1 MLKVLSITLLAMTPI
16 LTGCTT
22 AERRATGGAV
32 VGGAAGAVIGGATGG
47 SRGALLG
54 TAIGASAGAL
64 AGAATA
70 PQEDCL
76 YRDRRGRLVRVR
88 C

>member
-1 MLKVLSITLLAMTPI
+1 MLKILSVTLLALTPV

-22 AERRATGGAV
+22 AERHATGGAV
-32 VGGAAGAVIGGATGG
+32 VGGTAGAIIGGATGG
-47 SRGALLG
+47 SRGAVLG

-70 PQEDCL
+70 PREDCV
-76 YRDRRGRLVRVR
+76 YRDRSGRLVRVR